1 MHDFCLIF
9 LSSIYS
15 SHFVTDIA
23 EQGRLNSKISALQ
36 AERSGVWKGSP
47 SGRRRAGSTPRSSSS
62 WRQQKIWNEISTYT
76 KWKEHNWLDGE
87 PGRPFGPVEWSEG
100 ALPVLFTVLNFV
112 LRLRKLTPAL
122 WSCVLSTLALTHVF
136 SQDFQ
141 ATLTQRIRNEFIYIY
156 TIFLFVVL
164 ILTVNLHMPKIR
176 SNVKLTLR
184 CWKDTFEL
192 AAFKARR
199 IFTYYWRLT
208 QETQKSPFLN
218 FLLGF

>member
-164 ILTVNLHMPKIR
+164 ILTYICPKSGPTLNWHYDVEKTLLNLLP
-176 SNVKLTLR
+176 LR
-184 CWKDTFEL
+184 PGEFLHTIGGWLK
-192 AAFKARR
+192 KRR
-199 IFTYYWRLT
+199 NHLFLIF
-208 QETQKSPFLN
+208 S
-218 FLLGF
+218 